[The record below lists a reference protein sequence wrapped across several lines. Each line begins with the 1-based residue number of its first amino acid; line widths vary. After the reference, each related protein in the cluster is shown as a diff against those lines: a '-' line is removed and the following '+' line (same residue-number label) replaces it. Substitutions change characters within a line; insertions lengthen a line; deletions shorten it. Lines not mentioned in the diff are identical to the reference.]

1 MSPDGFYKTY
11 TTGNSSKKKIKFEKK
26 YPQDFDHGV
35 DSDVWNH
42 IEECHKEIDRL
53 NIKVNRSIIEREK

>member
-26 YPQDFDHGV
+26 YPQDWDGQQPEHQ
-35 DSDVWNH
+35 
-42 IEECHKEIDRL
+42 KKR
-53 NIKVNRSIIEREK
+53 